1 MSIIMQQS
9 WSSGMGYYRVLDII
23 LSDQELT
30 VKLTLGNMIILR
42 ANIDQ
47 IKDVKVSRGLLNDKI
62 TIHYVKEDNS
72 NKWFTF
78 NTPSS
83 NRWREA
89 FVKLDIKIVN

>member
-1 MSIIMQQS
+1 MQQS